1 MISGECSKVRIIK
14 HEQVLI
20 ESLAVSSYSGRP
32 LMCNGFFEKQRY
44 LIVLFF
50 LHLRAVLCKNQ
61 TKLEMKN
68 FEPPTQIYMEVGPH
82 EGCSKMSI
90 IEVITQLLPW

>member
-1 MISGECSKVRIIK
+1 MYNIRQFLLKCIG
-14 HEQVLI
+14 H
-20 ESLAVSSYSGRP
+20 SLT
-32 LMCNGFFEKQRY
+32 
-44 LIVLFF
+44 
-50 LHLRAVLCKNQ
+50 HLRAVLCKNQ

>member
-1 MISGECSKVRIIK
+1 MHISK
-14 HEQVLI
+14 L
-20 ESLAVSSYSGRP
+20 SL
-32 LMCNGFFEKQRY
+32 
-44 LIVLFF
+44 LFVPI
-50 LHLRAVLCKNQ
+50 LHANRVMETLRAVLCKNQ

-90 IEVITQLLPW
+90 IEVITHNI

>member
-1 MISGECSKVRIIK
+1 MKKKFVMPFQDSNSRSPD
-14 HEQVLI
+14 QVT
-20 ESLAVSSYSGRP
+20 P
-32 LMCNGFFEKQRY
+32 
-44 LIVLFF
+44 
-50 LHLRAVLCKNQ
+50 HLRAVLCKNQ
-61 TKLEMKN
+61 TKLEMKS

>member
-1 MISGECSKVRIIK
+1 MIKYTLTS
-14 HEQVLI
+14 
-20 ESLAVSSYSGRP
+20 
-32 LMCNGFFEKQRY
+32 
-44 LIVLFF
+44 
-50 LHLRAVLCKNQ
+50 HLLQDHTGKTRAILCKNQ
-61 TKLEMKN
+61 TKWEMKN